1 MITDMKY
8 MFVLGVA
15 SALAFTSCTSVRV
28 EREDVNSGSP
38 ICVTARSD
46 GQNTKAMLDG
56 DSFCHFANALQIWDV
71 YMGDSPVA
79 YIDGKYVVSDG
90 GEAGA
95 VWPFRK
101 GIDINS
107 DIEKYY
113 WTKAGAHRF
122 YGVLVNDKSVN
133 PALSPATLWGDG
145 CGFGKAGAPHVFA
158 VPQTEMNLD
167 SPQFDFVYSNVVERN
182 LDTSAG
188 TDISDGTDV
197 KRPVGLTFKHLFSA
211 FAFTLKN
218 ESAGDLKLKDVS
230 LQIQSGGEAG
240 IDYSGAWTRDA
251 DISGCPSVTYTLS
264 DVSDIKGVA
273 DGVTVKILPANAKV
287 DLFNHV
293 GSVVGTASDK
303 GEFKLAWPQSLEG
316 KTLKFS
322 YTVTESVGHIG
333 YVYNGRG
340 SGYRVDSYTSNPG
353 KGEYDKLSDDLYVY
367 NKDHKGD
374 CDVTFKEDPYGYYSK
389 TTYYKDVERDIDKSF
404 SLDAITPD
412 SRWEAGKRYL
422 YNLSYSNTVIGLK
435 VTVMQWNGGHGGG
448 VEFN

>member
-1 MITDMKY
+1 M
-8 MFVLGVA
+8 A
-15 SALAFTSCTSVRV
+15 
-28 EREDVNSGSP
+28 
-38 ICVTARSD
+38 
-46 GQNTKAMLDG
+46 
-56 DSFCHFANALQIWDV
+56 
-71 YMGDSPVA
+71 
-79 YIDGKYVVSDG
+79 
-90 GEAGA
+90 
-95 VWPFRK
+95 
-101 GIDINS
+101 
-107 DIEKYY
+107 DIENYY

-122 YGVLVNDKSVN
+122 YGVLVNDNSVK

-218 ESAGDLKLKDVS
+218 ESAGHLKLKDVS

-251 DISGCPSVTYTLS
+251 DISGCPSVTYTLA

-340 SGYRVDSYTSNPG
+340 SGYSVYSRTENPG
-353 KGEYDKLSDDLYVY
+353 KGEYDYVSGNRAHYVY
-367 NKDHKGD
+367 NPDHKGD
-374 CDVTFKEDPYGYYSK
+374 FDVTFKEDPYGYYSK
-389 TTYYKDVERDIDKSF
+389 TTYYKDEERDIDKSF

-422 YNLSYSNTVIGLK
+422 YNLSYSNTVIDLK

>member
-1 MITDMKY
+1 MKY

-38 ICVTARSD
+38 ICVTARGD

-71 YMGDSPVA
+71 YMGGSPVA
-79 YIDGKYVVSDG
+79 YIDGKYVVSVG

-101 GIDINS
+101 GIDIDS
-107 DIEKYY
+107 DIENYY
-113 WTKAGAHRF
+113 WTKAGVHRF
-122 YGVLVNDKSVN
+122 YGVLVNDKSVD

-230 LQIQSGGEAG
+230 LQIQSGGEA
-240 IDYSGAWTRDA
+240 
-251 DISGCPSVTYTLS
+251 
-264 DVSDIKGVA
+264 
-273 DGVTVKILPANAKV
+273 
-287 DLFNHV
+287 
-293 GSVVGTASDK
+293 
-303 GEFKLAWPQSLEG
+303 
-316 KTLKFS
+316 
-322 YTVTESVGHIG
+322 
-333 YVYNGRG
+333 
-340 SGYRVDSYTSNPG
+340 
-353 KGEYDKLSDDLYVY
+353 
-367 NKDHKGD
+367 
-374 CDVTFKEDPYGYYSK
+374 
-389 TTYYKDVERDIDKSF
+389 
-404 SLDAITPD
+404 
-412 SRWEAGKRYL
+412 
-422 YNLSYSNTVIGLK
+422 
-435 VTVMQWNGGHGGG
+435 
-448 VEFN
+448 

>member
-1 MITDMKY
+1 
-8 MFVLGVA
+8 
-15 SALAFTSCTSVRV
+15 
-28 EREDVNSGSP
+28 
-38 ICVTARSD
+38 
-46 GQNTKAMLDG
+46 
-56 DSFCHFANALQIWDV
+56 
-71 YMGDSPVA
+71 
-79 YIDGKYVVSDG
+79 
-90 GEAGA
+90 
-95 VWPFRK
+95 
-101 GIDINS
+101 
-107 DIEKYY
+107 
-113 WTKAGAHRF
+113 
-122 YGVLVNDKSVN
+122 
-133 PALSPATLWGDG
+133 
-145 CGFGKAGAPHVFA
+145 
-158 VPQTEMNLD
+158 MNLD

-251 DISGCPSVTYTLS
+251 DVSGCPSVTYTLS

-293 GSVVGTASDK
+293 GSVVATASDK

-333 YVYNGRG
+333 YVYNGWG
-340 SGYRVDSYTSNPG
+340 SGYSVDSDKPNPG
-353 KGEYDKLSDDLYVY
+353 NGEYDYVSGGGGRYVY
-367 NKDHKGD
+367 NQDHKGD
-374 CDVTFKEDPYGYYSK
+374 YDVTFKADPYGYYSK
-389 TTYYKDVERDIDKSF
+389 TTYYMDVERDGFLSVWTRLRLIRAGRPASVTSTICLTATL
-404 SLDAITPD
+404 SLT
-412 SRWEAGKRYL
+412 
-422 YNLSYSNTVIGLK
+422 
-435 VTVMQWNGGHGGG
+435 
-448 VEFN
+448 

>member
-1 MITDMKY
+1 MKY

-38 ICVTARSD
+38 ICVTARGD

-90 GEAGA
+90 GGAGA

-101 GIDINS
+101 GIDIDS

-122 YGVLVNDKSVN
+122 YGVLVNDKSVD
-133 PALSPATLWGDG
+133 PALSPATLWGDS

-264 DVSDIKGVA
+264 NVSDIKGVA

-340 SGYRVDSYTSNPG
+340 SGYSVVSPPTSNPG
-353 KGEYDKLSDDLYVY
+353 KGEYDYVSGNHAHYVY
-367 NKDHKGD
+367 NPDHKGNF
-374 CDVTFKEDPYGYYSK
+374 DVTFKEDPNGDYSK
-389 TTYYKDVERDIDKSF
+389 TTYYKDEERDIDKSF

-422 YNLSYSNTVIGLK
+422 YNLSYSNTVIDLK

>member
-1 MITDMKY
+1 MKY
-8 MFVLGVA
+8 MFALGVA
-15 SALAFTSCTSVRV
+15 AALTFSSCTSVRV
-28 EREDVNSGSP
+28 EREDVELGGGSP
-38 ICVTARSD
+38 IYVTAWGD

-56 DSFCHFANALQIWDV
+56 DSFCHFGNALQIWDV
-71 YMGDSPVA
+71 YMGGSPVA

-101 GIDINS
+101 GIDITS
-107 DIEKYY
+107 DIENYY

-122 YGVLVNDKSVN
+122 YGVLVNDNSVD

-145 CGFGKAGAPHVFA
+145 CGFGKAGTPYIFA
-158 VPQTEMNLD
+158 VPQTEMSLD

-182 LDTSAG
+182 LDKSAG

-240 IDYSGAWTRDA
+240 IDYSGAWTKGA

-264 DVSDIKGVA
+264 DAFDIKGIA

-293 GSVVGTASDK
+293 GSVAATASDK

-333 YVYNGRG
+333 YVYNGWG
-340 SGYRVDSYTSNPG
+340 SGYSVDSYKSNPG
-353 KGEYDKLSDDLYVY
+353 KGEYDLGVGGRYVY
-367 NKDHKGD
+367 NQDHKGD
-374 CDVTFKEDPYGYYSK
+374 YDVTFKEDPYGYYSK
-389 TTYYKDVERDIDKSF
+389 TTYYMDVERDIDKSF

-412 SRWEAGKRYL
+412 SGWEAGKRYL
-422 YNLSYSNTVIGLK
+422 YNLSYSNTVIDLK

>member
-8 MFVLGVA
+8 MFALGVA
-15 SALAFTSCTSVRV
+15 SALAFISCTSVRM
-28 EREDVNSGSP
+28 EREDVNPGSP
-38 ICVTARSD
+38 ICVTARGD
-46 GQNTKAMLDG
+46 GQDTKAMLDG
-56 DSFCHFANALQIWDV
+56 DSFCHFGNALQIWDV
-71 YMGDSPVA
+71 YMGGSPVA

-101 GIDINS
+101 GIDITS
-107 DIEKYY
+107 DIENYY

-122 YGVLVNDKSVN
+122 YGVLVNDNSVD

-145 CGFGKAGAPHVFA
+145 CGFGKAGAPYVFA

-182 LDTSAG
+182 LDTSA
-188 TDISDGTDV
+188 GTDV

-293 GSVVGTASDK
+293 GSVAATASDK
-303 GEFKLAWPQSLEG
+303 GEFKLAWPQRLEG

-333 YVYNGRG
+333 YVYNGWG
-340 SGYRVDSYTSNPG
+340 SGYSEDSSKPNPG
-353 KGEYDKLSDDLYVY
+353 KGEYDYVSGGGGRYVY
-367 NKDHKGD
+367 NQDHKGD
-374 CDVTFKEDPYGYYSK
+374 YDVTFKADPYGYYSK
-389 TTYYKDVERDIDKSF
+389 TTYYMDVERDIDKSF

-412 SRWEAGKRYL
+412 SGWEAGKRYL
-422 YNLSYSNTVIGLK
+422 YNLSYSNTVIDLK

>member
-1 MITDMKY
+1 MKY

-38 ICVTARSD
+38 ICVTARGD
-46 GQNTKAMLDG
+46 RQNTKAMLDG
-56 DSFCHFANALQIWDV
+56 DSFCRRGNALQIWDV
-71 YMGDSPVA
+71 YMGGSPVA

-101 GIDINS
+101 GIDITS
-107 DIEKYY
+107 DIENYY

-122 YGVLVNDKSVN
+122 YGVLVNDNSVD

-145 CGFGKAGAPHVFA
+145 CGFGKAGAPHVYV
-158 VPQTEMNLD
+158 VPQTAMTLD

-188 TDISDGTDV
+188 TDISDGTNV

-218 ESAGDLKLKDVS
+218 ESAGYLKLKDVS
-230 LQIQSGGEAG
+230 IQVQYDGRAG
-240 IDYSGAWTRDA
+240 IDYSNAWSRDA
-251 DISGCPSVTYTLS
+251 DVSVCPSVSYSLS
-264 DVSDIKGVA
+264 DASEMKGVA
-273 DGVTVKILPANAKV
+273 DGMTVMTIPASAKV
-287 DLFNHV
+287 DLFNHD
-293 GSVVGTASDK
+293 GSVASSASDN
-303 GEFKLAWPQSLEG
+303 GEFKLMWPQSLDG
-316 KTLKFS
+316 KTLRFS

-333 YVYNGRG
+333 YVYNGWG
-340 SGYRVDSYTSNPG
+340 SGYSVDSRTSNPG
-353 KGEYDKLSDDLYVY
+353 KGEYDYDDSSDRFIY
-367 NKDHKGD
+367 NKEHKGSY
-374 CDVTFKEDPYGYYSK
+374 DVTFREDTNGDYSK
-389 TTYYKDVERDIDKSF
+389 TTYYIEEERDIDKSF

-412 SRWEAGKRYL
+412 ARWEAGKRYL
-422 YNLSYSNTVIGLK
+422 YNLSYSNTVIDLK